1 MRVLFTSRPALGHVN
16 PMLPL
21 AAAARKAGHDVV
33 IATGPNL
40 VSHVDGLGFG
50 TWAVGPSSAEAEA
63 EFRAAHP
70 EADSLAPRHKLPI
83 IFTELFGASALRRA
97 ADLVPRATAWAP
109 DLVVHEPTEF
119 AGAVAAVVTGARH
132 AVHGFGQMPVLFGD
146 LLALGKRRLA
156 ARWALPDLAGTFFS
170 APFLDIC
177 PPSLS
182 PPGQV
187 FANTMPLRPSAGERS
202 DTVFLSTSDNVY
214 LTLGTVFNEQPHVF
228 RTVLAGLNRLGVP
241 VVVTTGSG
249 VDPAAL
255 GTQPDTVR
263 VERYLPQ
270 ASVLPH
276 CRAVVSHGGS
286 GTVLG
291 ALAHGLPQLCL
302 PQGAD
307 QFVNAGA
314 VAASGAGL
322 AIQPD
327 ELTPDAVAE
336 AAGRV
341 LGDPEFSLSAKE
353 IQADIEAMPSPDEVL
368 ARLCA

>member
-1 MRVLFTSRPALGHVN
+1 MRVLFTSRPVLGHLN

-21 AAAARKAGHDVV
+21 AAAARAAGHDVV
-33 IATGPNL
+33 IATGPDL
-40 VSHVDGLGFG
+40 VSHLDGFE
-50 TWAVGPSSAEAEA
+50 TWAVGPTSAEADA

-70 EADSLAPRHKLPI
+70 DADSLAPQHKLPI
-83 IFTELFGASALRRA
+83 IFTGLFGASALRRA
-97 ADLVPRATAWAP
+97 ADLVPRATEWVP
-109 DLVVHEPTEF
+109 GLVVHEPTEF
-119 AGAVAAVVTGARH
+119 AGAVAAIATGARH
-132 AVHGFGQMPVLFGD
+132 AVHGFGQMPALFGD
-146 LLALGKRRLA
+146 LLALGMRRLA
-156 ARWALPDLAGTFFS
+156 GRWALSDLTGAYFS

-182 PPGQV
+182 PRGQV
-187 FANTMPLRPSAGERS
+187 FANTVPIRPSAGERS
-202 DTVFLSTSDNVY
+202 AAVRLSTSDNVY
-214 LTLGTVFNEQPHVF
+214 LTLGTVFNEQPHLF
-228 RTVLAGLNRLGVP
+228 RTVLAGLNRLRVP
-241 VVVTTGSG
+241 VVVTTGPG

-255 GTQPDTVR
+255 GAQPDTVR

-314 VAASGAGL
+314 VAAAGAGL

-327 ELTPDAVAE
+327 ELTADAVA
-336 AAGRV
+336 AAVGR
-341 LGDPEFSLSAKE
+341 LLDEPEFSLSAKKV
-353 IQADIEAMPSPDEVL
+353 QDDIDAMPPPDEVL
-368 ARLCA
+368 ARLLR

>member
-1 MRVLFTSRPALGHVN
+1 MRVLFTTRPALGHLN

-21 AAAARKAGHDVV
+21 AVAARAAGHDVV
-33 IATGPNL
+33 IATGPDL
-40 VSHVDGLGFG
+40 VSHVDGFG
-50 TWAVGPSSAEAEA
+50 TWAVGPTSAEADA

-70 EADSLAPRHKLPI
+70 DADSLAPRHKLPI
-83 IFTELFGASALRRA
+83 IFTGLFGASALHRA
-97 ADLVPRATAWAP
+97 ADLVPRAIEWTP

-119 AGAVAAVVTGARH
+119 AGAVAAIAAGARH
-132 AVHGFGQMPVLFGD
+132 AVHGFGQMPALFGD
-146 LLALGKRRLA
+146 LLALGMRRLA
-156 ARWALPDLAGTFFS
+156 GRWALSDLTGTYFS

-182 PPGQV
+182 PRGQV
-187 FANTMPLRPSAGERS
+187 FANTVPIRPSAGQRS
-202 DTVFLSTSDNVY
+202 AAVRLSTSDKVY
-214 LTLGTVFNEQPHVF
+214 LTLGTVFNEQPHLF
-228 RTVLAGLNRLGVP
+228 RTVLAGLNRLRVP
-241 VVVTTGSG
+241 VVVTTGPRL
-249 VDPAAL
+249 DPAAL

-307 QFVNAGA
+307 QFVNAEA
-314 VAASGAGL
+314 VAAAGAGL
-322 AIQPD
+322 AVQPD
-327 ELTPDAVAE
+327 DLTADAVAD
-336 AAGRV
+336 AVGR
-341 LGDPEFSLSAKE
+341 LLDEPEFSLSAKKV
-353 IQADIEAMPSPDEVL
+353 QADIDAMPPPDEVL
-368 ARLCA
+368 ARLLR

>member
-21 AAAARKAGHDVV
+21 ARAAEDAGHDVV
-33 IATGPNL
+33 IATGPDL
-40 VSHVDGLGFG
+40 VSRVDGFT
-50 TWAVGPSSAEAEA
+50 TWAVGPSSAESDAA
-63 EFRAAHP
+63 FRDAHP
-70 EADSLAPRHKLPI
+70 EADSLAPHHKLPL
-83 IFTELFGASALRRA
+83 IFTGLFGTSALLRA
-97 ADLVPRATAWAP
+97 ADLVPRATDWTP

-119 AGAVAAVVTGARH
+119 AGAVAAIATGARH
-132 AVHGFGQMPVLFGD
+132 AVHGFGQMPALFGD
-146 LLALGKRRLA
+146 LLALGMRRLA
-156 ARWALPDLAGTFFS
+156 RVWALPDLTGAFFS

-182 PPGQV
+182 PRGQV
-187 FANTMPLRPSAGERS
+187 FANTVPIRPSAGERS
-202 DTVFLSTSDNVY
+202 AAVRLSTSDNVY
-214 LTLGTVFNEQPHVF
+214 LTLGTVFNERPGLF
-228 RTVLAGLNRLGVP
+228 RTVLAGLHRLRVP
-241 VVVTTGSG
+241 VVVTTGPG

-255 GTQPDTVR
+255 GPQPDTVR

-307 QFVNAGA
+307 QFVNAEAIA
-314 VAASGAGL
+314 VSGAGL
-322 AIQPD
+322 AIHPD
-327 ELTPDAVAE
+327 ELTADAVAIDVRRLLGE
-336 AAGRV
+336 A
-341 LGDPEFSLSAKE
+341 EFALRARK
-353 IQADIEAMPSPDEVL
+353 IQADIAAMPSPDEVL
-368 ARLCA
+368 SRLLR